1 MKIVGL
7 SATPST
13 VTAAVVA
20 VRQHP
25 CWSQALQDCVYG
37 KASSAVP
44 DCALIR
50 AGYAADAKT
59 VDAAVEA
66 LPFCPEPERAP
77 WMIWGAAA
85 AFGFVVGAFVG
96 SSLRKP

>member
-7 SATPST
+7 AGAPST
-13 VTAAVVA
+13 ATQAVLA

-25 CWSQALQDCVYG
+25 CWSQALQDCVDG
-37 KASSAVP
+37 KSSNTVP

-50 AGYAADAKT
+50 AGYAADEKT
-59 VDAAVEA
+59 VDAAVA
-66 LPFCPEPERAP
+66 AMPFCPEPDRAP